1 MIVFN
6 EIPAGIRT
14 PFTYVEFDASRA
26 TSGVPQYPARLL
38 VLGQATS
45 QAAGTVGVV
54 TRITRDDQVQAFGP
68 GSQLAHMLGTVRENN
83 AYTET
88 WALPVGDPDQ
98 GVAGVQTLTLTGT
111 ATETALMTL
120 WIGGRRTQIRIDQG
134 ATAAQAATKIV
145 AELATIATLPVTAA
159 ATGAVVTFTARHL
172 GALGNDIDIRTSY
185 YPGERLPA
193 GLTAVIAQTVQGAG
207 TPDLADIL
215 AVLGGEQYEYI
226 VQPWTETGF
235 MADLEDELVRR
246 AGPTVMRE
254 GICFTARR
262 GTLSDLTT
270 WGEARNCQF
279 VSAMGAF
286 ASPTPAYEW
295 AAAYGAIAAFQLP
308 IDPARPIHTLS
319 LKGVLPPQ
327 PTDRFTQQE
336 QNILLHHGVAT
347 WMVSSDGEVQI
358 QREITTFQK
367 NAWGQPDAAWLDVQT
382 PATLAFLRKDIRFL
396 IETRFP
402 RHKLASDGTRVLAGQ
417 PIVTPTLIKDELIAR
432 AGLWEG
438 MGLVEGIEQFKR
450 EVVVE
455 RNQGDA
461 NRVDAV
467 IPTNIVNQFR
477 VFAGQLQFIV

>member
-26 TSGVPQYPARLL
+26 TGGVPQYPSRLL
-38 VLGQATS
+38 VLGQAKS
-45 QAAGTVGVV
+45 QAVGTVGVP
-54 TRITRDDQVQAFGP
+54 TRITRDDQLLAFGA
-68 GSQLAHMLGTVRENN
+68 GSQLAHMLSVVRQNN

-98 GVAGVQTLTLTGT
+98 GIAAVQTLTLTGA

-120 WIGGRRTQIRIDQG
+120 WIGGRRVQVRIDKG
-134 ATAAQAATKIV
+134 TTAAEAATKI
-145 AELATIATLPVTAA
+145 AADLATATTLAVTASA
-159 ATGAVVTFTARHL
+159 SGAVVTFTARHL
-172 GALGNDIDIRTSY
+172 GALGNDIDIRTSF

-193 GLTAVIAQTVQGAG
+193 GLTAVIAQTVVGAG

-226 VQPWTETGF
+226 VQPWTESGF

-254 GICFTARR
+254 GICFTAKR
-262 GTLSDLTT
+262 GTLGELTS
-270 WGEARNCQF
+270 WGDARNCQF
-279 VSAMGAF
+279 VSAMGAY
-286 ASPTPAYEW
+286 ASPTPSYEW

-319 LKGVLPPQ
+319 LKGVLPPA

-336 QNILLHHGVAT
+336 QNILLHHGIAT

-402 RHKLASDGTRVLAGQ
+402 RHKLASDGTRILAGQ

-432 AGLWEG
+432 ASLWEG

-461 NRVDAV
+461 NRVDAI